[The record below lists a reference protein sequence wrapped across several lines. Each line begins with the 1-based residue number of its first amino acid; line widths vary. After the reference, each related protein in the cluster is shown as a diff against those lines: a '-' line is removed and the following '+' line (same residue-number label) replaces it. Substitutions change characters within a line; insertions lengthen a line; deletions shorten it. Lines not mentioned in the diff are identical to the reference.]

1 MEGIRTI
8 HGSRPAAHAG
18 YAVIEMLVNLA
29 AAAAQAIWR
38 RISGASRARRM
49 AAVHREML
57 GMSDHIL
64 RDIGLNRSQIDQL
77 FR

>member
-8 HGSRPAAHAG
+8 HGSRTAAHAG
-18 YAVIEMLVNLA
+18 AAVIEMLANLA
-29 AAAAQAIWR
+29 AAAARPVWR
-38 RISGASRARRM
+38 WISGASRARRM
-49 AAVHREML
+49 AGFHREML